1 MDIVREQVRIGP
13 LGLPGHFDLV
23 APAEGLV
30 VFVHGSGSSRLSPRN
45 QHVAEV
51 LHQHRLSTLL
61 FDLLT
66 PDEAT
71 DRHKVFDIELL
82 ASRVGQAID
91 WARRHPAVGGA
102 GLGLFG
108 ASTGGAAALCAAAAW
123 PNRVMAVVSRGGRPD
138 LASADL
144 QAVQA
149 PTLLVVGARD
159 PQVVELNR
167 RAMRLLRCEKRLEVV
182 PGASHLFDEPG
193 ALDSAAHLAGALFA
207 NHASAGWR
215 S

>member
-23 APAEGLV
+23 APAGGLV
-30 VFVHGSGSSRLSPRN
+30 VFAHGSGSSGQSPRN
-45 QHVAEV
+45 QHVAEI

-71 DRHKVFDIELL
+71 DRYKVYDVELL
-82 ASRVGQAID
+82 ASRIGHAID
-91 WARRHPAVGGA
+91 WARFHPAVGGA
-102 GLGLFG
+102 GLSLFG
-108 ASTGGAAALCAAAAW
+108 ADTGGAAALSAAAAW
-123 PNRVMAVVSRGGRPD
+123 PNRVTAVVSRGGRPD

-159 PQVVELNR
+159 PQVLDLNR

-182 PGASHLFDEPG
+182 PGVSHRFDEPG
-193 ALDSAAHLAGALFA
+193 ALDSVAHLAGAWFV
-207 NHASAGWR
+207 NHLSTGWR